1 MVSTYEAWIEPWENH
16 LQQTGYVVREA
27 GGDVE
32 SHKAICGGRAMYPG
46 PEKGSLVVESGR
58 LCSSKGLL
66 RSLPSHR
73 HLCSVTWAL
82 PIKSWGLFLPPL
94 T

>member
-1 MVSTYEAWIEPWENH
+1 
-16 LQQTGYVVREA
+16 
-27 GGDVE
+27 
-32 SHKAICGGRAMYPG
+32 MYPG

-66 RSLPSHR
+66 CSLPSHR